1 MKDLIID
8 AVVNFIGVL
17 CFFALSC
24 LIAFISFN
32 SLVSPAP
39 TAVKSL
45 AVFMIIVAVVIFIA
59 AYAVCLDSYD
69 NWAENYKL
77 YKKWND

>member
-1 MKDLIID
+1 MKNLIIE
-8 AVVNFIGVL
+8 AVMNFIGVM

-45 AVFMIIVAVVIFIA
+45 AVFMLMVSVVIFIA

-69 NWAENYKL
+69 NWAEDYKL
-77 YKKWND
+77 YKEWND

>member
-1 MKDLIID
+1 MKDLIIE
-8 AVVNFIGVL
+8 AVVNFIGVM

-24 LIAFISFN
+24 ILAFVSFN
-32 SLVSPAP
+32 SLLSPAP

-45 AVFMIIVAVVIFIA
+45 AVFMLIVALVIFLA
-59 AYAVCLDSYD
+59 ACVICLDSFD
-69 NWAENYKL
+69 NWTESYKN

>member
-8 AVVNFIGVL
+8 AVVNFIGVM

-24 LIAFISFN
+24 LIAFISFK
-32 SLVSPAP
+32 SLLSPAP
-39 TAVKSL
+39 MAVKSL
-45 AVFMIIVAVVIFIA
+45 AVGMILVAIVIFIV

-69 NWAENYKL
+69 NWTESYKN

>member
-1 MKDLIID
+1 MRDLIIN
-8 AVVNFIGVL
+8 AVVNFIGVM

-45 AVFMIIVAVVIFIA
+45 AVFMLIVAVVIFLA
-59 AYAVCLDSYD
+59 AYAICLDSFD
-69 NWAENYKL
+69 NWAESYKN

>member
-1 MKDLIID
+1 MKNLIIE
-8 AVVNFIGVL
+8 AVMNFIGVM

-32 SLVSPAP
+32 SLLSPAP

-45 AVFMIIVAVVIFIA
+45 AVFMLMVSVVIFLA
-59 AYAVCLDSYD
+59 ACVECLSSYED
-69 NWAENYKL
+69 WTENYKL

>member
-1 MKDLIID
+1 MKDLIIE
-8 AVVNFIGVL
+8 AVVNFICVM
-17 CFFALSC
+17 CFFTLSC

-32 SLVSPAP
+32 SLLSPAP

-45 AVFMIIVAVVIFIA
+45 AVFMLIVALVIFIA

-69 NWAENYKL
+69 NWAEDYKL
-77 YKKWND
+77 YKEWND

>member
-1 MKDLIID
+1 MKDLIIN
-8 AVVNFIGVL
+8 AVVNFIGVM
-17 CFFALSC
+17 CFFTLSC

-45 AVFMIIVAVVIFIA
+45 AVFMLIVALVIFLA
-59 AYAVCLDSYD
+59 AYVVCLNSYD
-69 NWAENYKL
+69 DWADDYKR

>member
-8 AVVNFIGVL
+8 AVVNFIGVM

-45 AVFMIIVAVVIFIA
+45 AVFMIIVALVIFLA
-59 AYAVCLDSYD
+59 ACVVCLNSYD
-69 NWAENYKL
+69 DWTEDYKL